1 MNRRGF
7 IGKAMAALAGLF
19 GAIHFASANE
29 GAKREVSGITTGLG
43 INFYDLAAAAKPKPR
58 RRVLVMETW
67 WIEREDSDFSMVRS
81 DIATQE
87 MREANPFKPRK
98 AIHWRYIQFEELRK
112 GDHFRLIDEVP
123 QDMKSTGNEDG
134 KTVSVALED
143 AYNYRKGDPEGWSVA
158 VDANH
163 DYPGKGAGFEWYDW
177 PLALRPLSKK
187 TVPRAFPYRFD

>member
-19 GAIHFASANE
+19 VAPLALWSQRVPWHLRWTGPFA
-29 GAKREVSGITTGLG
+29 TGGL
-43 INFYDLAAAAKPKPR
+43 IPPAPR
-58 RRVLVMETW
+58 RRVLVMDSW
-67 WIEREDSDFSMVRS
+67 WIERDDSGFSMVRS

-123 QDMKSTGNEDG
+123 EGIKSTGNEDG
-134 KTVSVALED
+134 KTV
-143 AYNYRKGDPEGWSVA
+143 
-158 VDANH
+158 
-163 DYPGKGAGFEWYDW
+163 
-177 PLALRPLSKK
+177 
-187 TVPRAFPYRFD
+187 